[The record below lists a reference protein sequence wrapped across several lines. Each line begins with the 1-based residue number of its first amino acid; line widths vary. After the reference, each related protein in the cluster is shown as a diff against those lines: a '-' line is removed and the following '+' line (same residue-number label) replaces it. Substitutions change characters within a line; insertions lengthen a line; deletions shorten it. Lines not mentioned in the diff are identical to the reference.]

1 MKWKLTGRYLVSVVL
16 IVVIVIIMNIVVI
29 IGLFVLQSVNEDF
42 PLLNRQTSAE
52 SISRSFQEHIVIS
65 ESGAS
70 ISEKGKEILEKNQ
83 AWVQI
88 LDEDGGEIYRY
99 LAPEEAKTKYAP
111 IDIVQIYKYVEKEV
125 LSTVFIGE
133 KTGFEH
139 RYSYLI
145 GFTTP
150 YLERQVLTI
159 DSRNFA
165 QMFKVFSVSII
176 IVDGF
181 IALCIA
187 YIFSKRL
194 TKPMFILID
203 SIKRLASRDYNVYHQ
218 PKGIYKD
225 VFANINLL
233 AKELKSS
240 EKERKKLD
248 AMKEEWIGN
257 ISHDIKT
264 PLASIQGYAE
274 MIKDTEYQFSMDEIR
289 DYAGIIEGKSKY
301 LRDVIEDLNLSTRLR
316 NKKLTLNKKN
326 VNLVSLVR
334 NVVID
339 TLNDP
344 RYANRDI
351 DFSSSHEVIK
361 IEVDDI
367 LIRRAITNLIYNA
380 IVHNRED
387 ISIKVQVEKN
397 EEHILIR
404 VEDNGKGIKQ
414 EELGRIFDRYY
425 RGTNTGELH
434 KGSGLGMAITH
445 DIVIAHGG
453 YIQVHSTLG
462 QGTVMEI
469 KLVRNSADMNDG
481 FLTVRDHGQE

>member
-29 IGLFVLQSVNEDF
+29 IGLFILQAVNEDL

-52 SISRSFQEHIVIS
+52 SISRSFQEYIVIS
-65 ESGAS
+65 ETGAT

-88 LDEDGGEIYRY
+88 LDEDGEEIYRY

-139 RYSYLI
+139 RYSYLV

-150 YLERQVLTI
+150 YLERQVFTI

-165 QMFKVFSVSII
+165 QTFKVFSVSII

-203 SIKRLASRDYNVYHQ
+203 SIKRLAGRDYTVYHQ

-233 AKELKSS
+233 SQELKSS
-240 EKERKKLD
+240 EMERKKLD

-301 LRDVIEDLNLSTRLR
+301 LSDVIEDLNLSTRLR
-316 NKKLTLNKKN
+316 NKELTLNMKN
-326 VNLVSLVR
+326 VNIVSLVR

-351 DFSSSHEVIK
+351 DFKSSHEVIK

-367 LIRRAITNLIYNA
+367 LIRRAISNLIYNA

-387 ISIKVQVEKN
+387 ISIKVEVEKK
-397 EEHILIR
+397 EEQIGIR
-404 VEDNGKGIKQ
+404 VQDDGKGIKQ

-425 RGTNTGELH
+425 RGTHTGELH

-453 YIQVHSTLG
+453 HIQVHSKVD

-469 KLVRNSADMNDG
+469 KLGR
-481 FLTVRDHGQE
+481 T

>member
-29 IGLFVLQSVNEDF
+29 IGLFILQSVNEDLDL
-42 PLLNRQTSAE
+42 PILNRQTSAE
-52 SISRSFQEHIVIS
+52 SISRSFQEHIVIT

-125 LSTVFIGE
+125 LSTVFVGE
-133 KTGFEH
+133 KKGFEH
-139 RYSYLI
+139 RYSYLV

-150 YLERQVLTI
+150 YLERQVLTF

-176 IVDGF
+176 TIDGF

-194 TKPMFILID
+194 TKPMLILID
-203 SIKRLASRDYNVYHQ
+203 SIKRLAGRDYNVYHQ
-218 PKGIYKD
+218 PEGIYKD

-233 AKELKSS
+233 SQELKSS

-316 NKKLTLNKKN
+316 NKELTLKKKN
-326 VNLVSLVR
+326 VNIVSLVR

-367 LIRRAITNLIYNA
+367 LIRRAISNLIYNA

-387 ISIKVQVEKN
+387 ISIKVQVEKYD
-397 EEHILIR
+397 EQILIR
-404 VEDNGKGIKQ
+404 IEDNGKGIKQ

-453 YIQVHSTLG
+453 NIQVHSTVG
-462 QGTVMEI
+462 QGTVLEI
-469 KLVRNSADMNDG
+469 KLERNSA
-481 FLTVRDHGQE
+481 Q